1 MTAIKYSVLEKYA
14 EIKRKIKVL
23 EAQAKEME
31 SEVIKTVDDVEGRE
45 KKIDTTYG
53 KFQLMGYKRWEY
65 SAELKDKESLV
76 KEQIKL
82 MKHKEES
89 DGKAILLADG
99 YILKCT
105 LPKGEK

>member
-1 MTAIKYSVLEKYA
+1 MTVVKYSILEKYA
-14 EIKRKIKVL
+14 EIKKQIKAL

-45 KKIDTTYG
+45 KKIETTYG

-65 SAELKDKESLV
+65 SPELQDKESLV

-89 DGKAILLADG
+89 DGKATLLADG

-105 LPKGEK
+105 LPKEVK

>member
-1 MTAIKYSVLEKYA
+1 MTAIKYSILEKYA
-14 EIKRKIKVL
+14 NIKKQIKEL

-31 SEVIKTVDDVEGRE
+31 SEVIKTVDDVEGRD
-45 KKIDTTYG
+45 KKIETTYG
-53 KFQLMGYKRWEY
+53 KFQLMSYKRWEY
-65 SAELKDKESLV
+65 SAELQDKESLV

-89 DGKAILLADG
+89 GGKAILLADG

-105 LPKGEK
+105 LPKGGK